1 MITDYRAINV
11 VLRKYRVRVALP
23 RRATDA
29 VSVQNDDDTYIT
41 RASNIYITRG
51 GNTYV
56 ARNTTET
63 YPRVIHVPKRR
74 FRIRGRR
81 QL

>member
-1 MITDYRAINV
+1 MTEYRTIHV
-11 VLRKYRVRVALP
+11 VKRRRRVRVRLP
-23 RRATDA
+23 VLATT
-29 VSVQNDDDTYIT
+29 SVQVYNNDDTRIT
-41 RASNIYITRG
+41 RGGNIRITRG
-51 GNTYV
+51 GNTRV

-63 YPRVIHVPKRR
+63 YPRIIHVPKRR